1 MGLVLENGIWSL
13 QADSSGGATPSLTSY
28 TPDGT
33 SITLGT
39 LSNGYR
45 TVSGGGLPPS
55 IIFDPSDQFRIV
67 SNATDGR
74 FEFTLNGGV
83 TSGHYS
89 PGENQNHFVAG
100 PYLIIDGTIKDG
112 GYLQLKGV
120 DMGTGATNSA
130 TRVAMG
136 IIDLSYDHG
145 TNPSAYRSGARWSGV
160 NVYGGV
166 TPKYRILERT
176 GVYQHVVVSD
186 TSLTYPVDLRYTFSE
201 DDGSADA
208 NPTGAVSIAGGAA
221 TSMLRPTRNG
231 RWAIALAGVYA
242 ATYHITR
249 IDVNN

>member
-1 MGLVLENGIWSL
+1 MALVLENGIWSL

-39 LSNGYR
+39 LTNGYR

-55 IIFDPSDQFRIV
+55 IIYDPSDKFRIV

-74 FEFTLNGGV
+74 FEFTLNGAV

-89 PGENQNHFVAG
+89 PGEEDNHFVAG
-100 PYLIIDGTIKDG
+100 PYLIIDGTIKDNA
-112 GYLQLKGV
+112 YLELKGV
-120 DMGTGATNSA
+120 DMGTGATAS
-130 TRVAMG
+130 TSRVAMG

-145 TNPSAYRSGARWSGV
+145 TSATAYRTAGRWSGV
-160 NVYGGV
+160 NVFGGV
-166 TPKYRILERT
+166 SPAARILERT
-176 GVYQHVVVSD
+176 GVYQHVVVSS
-186 TSLTYPVDLRYTFSE
+186 TSVTYPVDLKYTFSE

-208 NPTGAVSIAGGAA
+208 NPTGAVSIAGGADQ
-221 TSMLRPTRNG
+221 SVLRPSRNG
-231 RWAIALAGVYA
+231 RWAIAISGADPG
-242 ATYHITR
+242 TYHITR